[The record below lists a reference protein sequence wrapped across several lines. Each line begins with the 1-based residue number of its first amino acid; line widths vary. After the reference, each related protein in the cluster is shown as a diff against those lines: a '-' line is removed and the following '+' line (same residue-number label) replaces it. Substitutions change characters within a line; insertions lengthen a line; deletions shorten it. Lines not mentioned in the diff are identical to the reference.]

1 MTGSWRCLAVVVVAL
16 SIVVGIPSAL
26 AENQAQAQPADWT
39 FQFTTH
45 FPEDAGGAIDVHIVA
60 TSITDDPTKMACQL
74 RLELPSGEEWRSW
87 TPGLELSKS
96 LKGAS
101 QTDDES
107 YGHAEA
113 GPYVARVVR
122 VDGGRE
128 DMVAEHRGWVGS
140 PDAPVVVVNGLTID
154 PPTPRAGE
162 PATVSVRVENK
173 GQTAGS
179 RRVPVW
185 LFVDEDTYQDPE
197 IGSVSFDAVAPGE
210 TASGSFA
217 WTPDRGLGA
226 GARLEARSNPELR
239 GFRSSPLEVLAANDR
254 LATET
259 GGD

>member
-1 MTGSWRCLAVVVVAL
+1 MTGSWRGLAAVAMVL
-16 SIVVGIPSAL
+16 SIVVGSPSAL

-39 FQFTTH
+39 FQLTPH
-45 FPEDAGGAIDVHIVA
+45 FPADAGGTINIQIVA
-60 TSITDDPTKMACQL
+60 TSITDDATNMACQL
-74 RLELPSGEEWRSW
+74 RLQLPSGEEWRSW

-128 DMVAEHRGWVGS
+128 DVVAEQRGWVGS
-140 PDAPVVVVNGLTID
+140 PDAPVLVVDGLAID
-154 PPTPRAGE
+154 PPTPRVGE
-162 PATVSVRVENK
+162 PATVSVSVTNK
-173 GQTAGS
+173 GQTVGS

-185 LFVDEDTYQDPE
+185 LFVDEVTYQDPE
-197 IGSVSFDAVAPGE
+197 IGSVSFDSVEPGE
-210 TASGSFA
+210 TASASFP
-217 WTPDRGLGA
+217 WSPDRGLGD
-226 GARLEARSNPELR
+226 GARLEARSSSELR
-239 GFRSSPLEVLAANDR
+239 GFRSSPLEVLAADDGFR
-254 LATET
+254 TEA

>member
-1 MTGSWRCLAVVVVAL
+1 MIASWRNLAVVAAAL
-16 SIVVGIPSAL
+16 SVVVSSPSAS
-26 AENQAQAQPADWT
+26 AQNQEQVQPADWT
-39 FQFTTH
+39 FQLTSH
-45 FPEDAGGAIDVHIVA
+45 FPADPGGTIDVHIVA
-60 TSITDDPTKMACQL
+60 TSITDDATKMACQL
-74 RLELPSGEEWRSW
+74 RLQLPSGEEWRSW

-128 DMVAEHRGWVGS
+128 DVVAEQRGWVGS
-140 PDAPVVVVNGLTID
+140 PDAPVLVVDGLTID
-154 PPTPRAGE
+154 PPTPQVGK
-162 PATVSVRVENK
+162 PATVSVSVENK

-197 IGSVSFDAVAPGE
+197 IGSVNFDRVAPGE
-210 TASGSFA
+210 TDSGSFE
-217 WTPDRGLGA
+217 WTPDRGLEA
-226 GARLEARSNPELR
+226 GARLEARSNSELR
-239 GFRSSPLEVLAANDR
+239 GFRSSPLEVLAADDG

>member
-1 MTGSWRCLAVVVVAL
+1 MIASWRNLAVVGAAL
-16 SIVVGIPSAL
+16 RIVVGGPNAL

-39 FQFTTH
+39 FQLTPH
-45 FPEDAGGAIDVHIVA
+45 FPADAGGTIDIHIVA
-60 TSITDDPTKMACQL
+60 TSITDDATKMACQL
-74 RLELPSGEEWRSW
+74 RLQLPSGEEWRSW

-107 YGHAEA
+107 YGHAED

-128 DMVAEHRGWVGS
+128 DVVAEQRGWVGS
-140 PDAPVVVVNGLTID
+140 PDAPVVVVDGLAID
-154 PPTPRAGE
+154 PPTPRVGE
-162 PATVSVRVENK
+162 PATVSVSVTNR
-173 GQTAGS
+173 GQTVGS

-226 GARLEARSNPELR
+226 GERLEARSSSELR
-239 GFRSSPLEVLAANDR
+239 GFRSSPLEVLAADGG
-254 LATET
+254 LVPEA

>member
-1 MTGSWRCLAVVVVAL
+1 MIASWRNLAVAAAAL
-16 SIVVGIPSAL
+16 SIVVGSPSAL
-26 AENQAQAQPADWT
+26 AEKQAQAQPSDWT
-39 FQFTTH
+39 FQLTPH
-45 FPEDAGGAIDVHIVA
+45 FPADAGGTIDIQIVA
-60 TSITDDPTKMACQL
+60 TSNTDDATKMACQL
-74 RLELPSGEEWRSW
+74 SMQLPSGEEWRSW

-128 DMVAEHRGWVGS
+128 DVVAEQRGWVGS
-140 PDAPVVVVNGLTID
+140 PDAPVVVVDGLTID
-154 PPTPRAGE
+154 PPTPRVGE
-162 PATVSVRVENK
+162 AATVSVSVTNT
-173 GQTAGS
+173 GQTVGS

-185 LFVDEDTYQDPE
+185 LFVNEDTYQDPE

-210 TASGSFA
+210 TASTSFA

-226 GARLEARSNPELR
+226 GARLEARSSSELR
-239 GFRSSPLEVLAANDR
+239 GFRSPPLEVLAANGG
-254 LATET
+254 LVPET

>member
-1 MTGSWRCLAVVVVAL
+1 MTARWRNLAVVAAAL
-16 SIVVGIPSAL
+16 NIMVGSPSAL
-26 AENQAQAQPADWT
+26 AENQAQAQRADWT
-39 FQFTTH
+39 FQLTPH
-45 FPEDAGGAIDVHIVA
+45 FPADAGGTIDIQIVA
-60 TSITDDPTKMACQL
+60 TSITDDATKMECQL
-74 RLELPSGEEWRSW
+74 RLQLPSGEEWRSW

-107 YGHAEA
+107 YGQAES

-128 DMVAEHRGWVGS
+128 DVVAEQRGWVGS
-140 PDAPVVVVNGLTID
+140 PDAPVLVVDGLSID
-154 PPTPRAGE
+154 PPTLRVGV
-162 PATVSVRVENK
+162 PATVSVSVTNK

-185 LFVDEDTYQDPE
+185 LFVDEDTYQNPE

-210 TASGSFA
+210 TASGSFT

-226 GARLEARSNPELR
+226 GARLEARSSSELR
-239 GFRSSPLEVLAANDR
+239 GFRSSPLEVRAADDGVGSE
-254 LATET
+254 A